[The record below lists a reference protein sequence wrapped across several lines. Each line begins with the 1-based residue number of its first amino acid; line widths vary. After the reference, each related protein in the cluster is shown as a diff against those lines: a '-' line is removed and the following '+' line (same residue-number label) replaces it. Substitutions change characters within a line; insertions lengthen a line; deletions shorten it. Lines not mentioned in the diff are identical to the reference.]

1 MGKGFGQLHRLRG
14 IVVFKLSHFEQKAFA
29 GIISH
34 GFPNTLRRILDQIPY
49 VVPPL
54 GLAYIIYDQ
63 TEKEHHRLMLKNPA
77 DYENDK

>member
-49 VVPPL
+49 VVPRKFFFITKYT
-54 GLAYIIYDQ
+54 YIL
-63 TEKEHHRLMLKNPA
+63 RVSVMKNLFHILL
-77 DYENDK
+77 